1 MPPNLT
7 LVMTY
12 DGPIDEAAEA
22 TIRKLE
28 EDLELVRAEETYD
41 ADRAVRRVV
50 LIWPQEK
57 AHAPSE

>member
-12 DGPIDEAAEA
+12 DGPIDDAVEAR
-22 TIRKLE
+22 IRKLE
-28 EDLELVRAEETYD
+28 EDLGLVRAEETYD